1 MKQKFTNR
9 RWVLVDYPDSMPSED
24 NFDLQVGLDI
34 PPLKEGEVLIS
45 ADYLSVDPYVRGRI
59 SPTVGYTA
67 GVLPGEL
74 LPAGGVGEVIQSQS
88 NMFKAGDIVLSSSFG
103 WQEYAVLNEI
113 DVRKIDAGKIP
124 RQAYLSYLGMPGLTA
139 YFGLV
144 KVGGA
149 KKGETVIISAASLM
163 YSNSS

>member
-1 MKQKFTNR
+1 MAQKYSFLEYVKTFMTQNLTNR

-67 GVLPGEL
+67 GVLPGGKGAVDE
-74 LPAGGVGEVIQSQS
+74 PGGAGGRVAQG
-88 NMFKAGDIVLSSSFG
+88 AAAPGD
-103 WQEYAVLNEI
+103 
-113 DVRKIDAGKIP
+113 
-124 RQAYLSYLGMPGLTA
+124 
-139 YFGLV
+139 
-144 KVGGA
+144 
-149 KKGETVIISAASLM
+149 
-163 YSNSS
+163 